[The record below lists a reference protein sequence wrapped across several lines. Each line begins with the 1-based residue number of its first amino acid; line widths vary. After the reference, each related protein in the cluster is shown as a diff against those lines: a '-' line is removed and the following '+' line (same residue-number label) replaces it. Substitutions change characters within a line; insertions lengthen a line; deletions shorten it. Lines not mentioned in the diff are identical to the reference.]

1 MKAAVFNNYGAPEV
15 LKIEEMEKPIP
26 KENEVLIKVFASSVT
41 SGDSKL
47 RRADPFAVRLV
58 FGLFKPK
65 KNMVL
70 GNELAGEIEEIGEN
84 VTQFKKGDRVFGQ
97 SGMKLGANAEYK
109 CISEDGPLE
118 LIPTGLTFEEAA
130 AIPFGGGS
138 SLHFLKKAGS
148 IQRGQKILVYGASGS
163 QGTAAV
169 QLAKYF
175 GAHVTGICSTANLEL
190 VKSLGAD
197 QVLDYTSDDFTL
209 KGEKYDIIYDTV
221 GKSPFLECVKSL
233 NKKGI
238 FLRAVT
244 MDLSSVLKGLWIS
257 LVTSKKV
264 VGGVVSEKKE
274 SLTFIKKII
283 EEGRFK
289 PVIDKIYSL
298 DQIAEAHDY
307 VDKGHKKGNVIITIQ
322 KDINE

>member
-1 MKAAVFNNYGAPEV
+1 MKAAIFSSYGRPEV
-15 LKIEEMEKPIP
+15 LKIEEIDKPIP
-26 KENEVLIKVFASSVT
+26 KKNEVLIKVFASSVT

-47 RRADPFAVRLV
+47 RRADPFVVRLV

-70 GNELAGEIEEIGEN
+70 GNELAGVIEETGKN
-84 VTQFKKGDRVFGQ
+84 VTHFKKGDRVFGQ
-97 SGMKLGANAEYK
+97 AGMKLGANAEYK
-109 CISEDGPLE
+109 CMSEDGPLE

-148 IQRGQKILVYGASGS
+148 IQSGHKILIYGASGS
-163 QGTAAV
+163 LGTAAV

-175 GAHVTGICSTANLEL
+175 GAHVTGVCSTANLEL

-197 QVLDYTSDDFTL
+197 QVLDYTCDAFTL
-209 KGEKYDIIYDTV
+209 KGKKYDIIYDTV
-221 GKSPFLECVKSL
+221 GKSPFFDCVKSL
-233 NKKGI
+233 NKEGI

-244 MDLSSVLKGLWIS
+244 MDLSSVFKGLWVSMTKGIK
-257 LVTSKKV
+257 VT
-264 VGGVVSEKKE
+264 GGIVSEKRE
-274 SLTFIKKII
+274 NLTFIKKII
-283 EEGRFK
+283 EEGKFR

-298 DQIAEAHDY
+298 NQIAEAHDY
-307 VDKGHKKGNVIITIQ
+307 VDKGHKKGNVVLTIQ
-322 KDINE
+322 KK